1 MGPGGRL
8 RPAPR
13 AHRNL
18 PRTDGPRPTGY
29 PGPHAPDSI
38 GTGGGLGASSTSLLG
53 RPDDEILADDMTTG
67 HALAHLED
75 FDLDDEMTP
84 DAPHT
89 VIGQELDA
97 GPDETSGEA
106 VMPSVPLVRQPAP
119 QQRFDRRPAAPGPM
133 GGPRPQPE
141 RQDRGD
147 RVDRA
152 APSCTAPQL
161 RRFIKSRAYVPMH
174 ELRRRFAIDGGDDD
188 VTGVELESGR
198 IFVGL
203 PAQEGQLLGDLL
215 RGGEVGFEL
224 SLDPRTP
231 IVVGV
236 YAMRPVP
243 RP

>member
-13 AHRNL
+13 AHRG
-18 PRTDGPRPTGY
+18 PPRP
-29 PGPHAPDSI
+29 D
-38 GTGGGLGASSTSLLG
+38 GTRPADAHGLGASSTGVLG
-53 RPDDEILADDMTTG
+53 APDDQLLDEAVPVEHG
-67 HALAHLED
+67 HAALPG
-75 FDLDDEMTP
+75 FDLDDEAVR
-84 DAPHT
+84 APAAGR
-89 VIGQELDA
+89 VIAAELDA
-97 GPDETSGEA
+97 GHDDGPPDEPRARMSHQPGSGG
-106 VMPSVPLVRQPAP
+106 QP
-119 QQRFDRRPAAPGPM
+119 RLDRRPPLPGN
-133 GGPRPQPE
+133 GRPGADRPAGERADRPE
-141 RQDRGD
+141 RMERS
-147 RVDRA
+147 
-152 APSCTAPQL
+152 APTCTTPQL

-188 VTGVELESGR
+188 VTGVELESGL

-224 SLDPRTP
+224 SMDPRTP

>member
-1 MGPGGRL
+1 VP
-8 RPAPR
+8 
-13 AHRNL
+13 
-18 PRTDGPRPTGY
+18 DG
-29 PGPHAPDSI
+29 I
-38 GTGGGLGASSTSLLG
+38 GAGGGMGASSTSLLG
-53 RPDDEILADDMTTG
+53 RADDDMLADDTTTG
-67 HALAHLED
+67 HALPHLED
-75 FDLDDEMTP
+75 FDLDDETTAG
-84 DAPHT
+84 APRS
-89 VIGQELDA
+89 VLGQELDA
-97 GPDETSGEA
+97 AVGETPGDAA
-106 VMPSVPLVRQPAP
+106 VASAPVTQQPAP
-119 QQRFDRRPAAPGPM
+119 QQRFERRPAAPGPNP
-133 GGPRPQPE
+133 GARPQAE
-141 RQDRGD
+141 QQGRGD
-147 RVDRA
+147 RVDRS

-243 RP
+243 RS